1 MNINARNGGTM
12 TTSVR
17 EATTEQQLHIES
29 VLSLDDPVGMVTD
42 RDVVLRVVADGRDLG
57 STSFDPR
64 RKTATDSESR
74 HGLRI
79 RTYGGRSNR

>member
-1 MNINARNGGTM
+1 MNMNARNGGTM

-17 EATTEQQLHIES
+17 EATTEQELHIES

-42 RDVVLRVVADGRDLG
+42 TTSSFVSLRNGRDRG

-64 RKTATDSESR
+64 RKTATESESR